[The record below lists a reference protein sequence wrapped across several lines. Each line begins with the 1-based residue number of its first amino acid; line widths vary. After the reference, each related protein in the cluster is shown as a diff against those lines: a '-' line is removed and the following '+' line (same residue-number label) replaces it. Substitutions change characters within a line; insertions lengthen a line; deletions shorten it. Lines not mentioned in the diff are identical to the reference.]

1 MFELVKRTVAAA
13 TALSLL
19 AVIIA
24 SVFLLVSYNRVQAN
38 IESIVNIDLPE
49 GLQTTKVFAS
59 DYDAKTGQGTLLAN
73 LYLENREFVPLAQI
87 PQPLIAATLA
97 SEDKRFYYHH
107 GVDVAANLRA
117 MLAIL
122 RHRALVQGGSTITQQ
137 LARNVFLPYVKS
149 QKTLNRKVQE
159 IILAQALERKFSK
172 DEILESYLNN
182 IFYGAGAYGVAAAA
196 STYFGKD
203 LDELSLAE
211 IALIVGLPQ
220 KPSALNPYVNLRG
233 AVERRDQ
240 VLNRLRAELHGGRY
254 VTASGISDAEIDA
267 ALKEEVSLKP
277 ATGAGMMRAPYFTS
291 WVREQLYAKY
301 GEDQVLRQ
309 GLVVVTSLNWK
320 YQQIAEKV
328 VKETIDKYKDARR
341 VSQAALVSLDVD
353 TGDILALV
361 GGCDYA
367 KSKYNRAVQ
376 GGRQVGSAF
385 KPFVY
390 ATALKQG
397 IGPST
402 ELRDLKVNY
411 FVGPGQVY
419 TPHNSDMEFR
429 GIVNMVYAL
438 QYSRNAASVDLMNR
452 VGPQNV
458 VATAHDMGVESPLDD
473 VLSLALGVCNVKPL
487 EIASAFATFPR
498 GGVYMEP
505 VSILRVYDRNG
516 VLLEDHTN
524 DSELRSHRA
533 LPPDVAYTMVL
544 MMQRVILGGTGTAAR
559 FKNGAGQYQPAGGK
573 TGTTDDFGDAWFVGY
588 TPRVATAVWVG
599 NDDHRIKMRRVFG
612 ASIPAPIWKSY
623 MQGIY
628 ADRPLERFET
638 PPGAAGVSIPG
649 ASVRPVSEL
658 EDLQIEGE
666 YTYPFEIDVS
676 ALPEEEPV
684 SEEEKPPEERET
696 KPPPEE
702 KPREREENPVYF

>member
-1 MFELVKRTVAAA
+1 MV

-19 AVIIA
+19 GVIIA
-24 SVFLLVSYNRVQAN
+24 SVFLVISYERVQAN
-38 IESIVNIDLPE
+38 IESIINIDLPE

-59 DYDAKTGQGTLLAN
+59 DYDPQTGEGALLAN
-73 LYLENREFVPLAQI
+73 LFLENREFVPLSQI
-87 PQPLIAATLA
+87 PQSLIAATLA

-117 MLAIL
+117 ILAIL

-203 LDELSLAE
+203 LSGLTLAE
-211 IALIVGLPQ
+211 TALIVGLPQ
-220 KPSALNPYVNLRG
+220 KPSSLNPFVNPEG
-233 AVERRDQ
+233 AVERRNQ
-240 VLNRLRAELHGGRY
+240 VLHRVRAEMLDGHCVNVPGL
-254 VTASGISDAEIDA
+254 TDAEIDA
-267 ALKEEVSLKP
+267 ALQEKLTLKP
-277 ATGAGMMRAPYFTS
+277 RREAGMMRAPYFTS
-291 WVREQLYAKY
+291 WVREQLYDKY

-309 GLVVVTSLNWK
+309 GLIVVTSLSWK
-320 YQQIAEKV
+320 YQQVAEKAV
-328 VKETIDKYKDARR
+328 EEAIERYRDARR
-341 VSQAALVSLDVD
+341 VSQGALVSMDVD
-353 TGDILALV
+353 TGGILALV
-361 GGCDYA
+361 GGYDYA
-367 KSKYNRAVQ
+367 ESKYNRAVQ

-397 IGPST
+397 ISPNT
-402 ELRDLKVNY
+402 ELRDLKVHY
-411 FVGPGQVY
+411 KVGPGQIY

-458 VATAHDMGVESPLDD
+458 VQTARDMGVRSPLEG

-487 EIASAFATFPR
+487 EMASAFSCFPR
-498 GGVYMEP
+498 GGTYIEP

-524 DSELRSHRA
+524 DVELRSHRA
-533 LPPDVAYTMVL
+533 LPPDVAYMMVQ
-544 MMQRVILGGTGTAAR
+544 MMQRVILGGTGTVAR

-588 TPRVATAVWVG
+588 TPRVVTAVWVG

-612 ASIPAPIWKSY
+612 ASIPAPIWKNY

-628 ADRPLERFET
+628 AELPLENFGV
-638 PPGAAGVSIPG
+638 PAGAGRAGIPA
-649 ASVRPVSEL
+649 ASKRPVSSL
-658 EDLQIEGE
+658 EDLQIEGY
-666 YTYPFEIDVS
+666 YTYPFEIDLS
-676 ALPEEEPV
+676 ALPEA
-684 SEEEKPPEERET
+684 EEEGEVGKPSADRET
-696 KPPPEE
+696 KPPPAEE
-702 KPREREENPVYF
+702 PREKDKDHVYF